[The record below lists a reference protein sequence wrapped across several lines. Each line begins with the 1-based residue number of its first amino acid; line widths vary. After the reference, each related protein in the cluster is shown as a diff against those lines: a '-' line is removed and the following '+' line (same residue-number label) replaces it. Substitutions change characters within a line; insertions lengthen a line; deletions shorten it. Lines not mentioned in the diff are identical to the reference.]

1 MYLLIE
7 HDGTE
12 SSNNLAIALKNLAE
26 DNFGA
31 TCEFI
36 VGKEPDITI
45 YNEDQ
50 KELISFSGYRSDDD
64 LNYILNYINEED

>member
-7 HDGTE
+7 HDGTQD
-12 SSNNLAIALKNLAE
+12 NTKLASTLKDIAE
-26 DNFGA
+26 DEFGA
-31 TCEFI
+31 TCEFVI
-36 VGKEPDITI
+36 GKEPDITI

-64 LNYILNYINEED
+64 LKYILNFINEEE

>member
-12 SSNNLAIALKNLAE
+12 SNNNLAIALKNLAE

-36 VGKEPDITI
+36 IGKEPDITI